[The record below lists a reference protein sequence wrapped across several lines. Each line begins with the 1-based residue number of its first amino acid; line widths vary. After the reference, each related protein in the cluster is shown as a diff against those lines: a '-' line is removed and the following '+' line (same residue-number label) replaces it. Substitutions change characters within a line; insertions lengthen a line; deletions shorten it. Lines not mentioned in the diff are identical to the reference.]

1 MRDDTEV
8 GCTVGDGVWGSFGVV
23 RISLK
28 LSGEAGVL
36 STSSLGP
43 EGRIWCESL
52 PDARGRTKKFCAG
65 SLRARKQACHSPSL
79 GRT

>member
-8 GCTVGDGVWGSFGVV
+8 GCTVGDGVWGSLGVV

-28 LSGEAGVL
+28 LSGDAGVL
-36 STSSLGP
+36 LTSSLGP
-43 EGRIWCESL
+43 EGRICWESQ
-52 PDARGRTKKFCAG
+52 PEARGWIKKFCSG
-65 SLRARKQACHSPSL
+65 SLRARRQAFHSPSF